1 MNRRSILWGIVAA
14 IAAVGVGLSQRAP
27 REAAPQRQPSAAP
40 EAPPSRAALVVTV
53 TSAGAPVAG
62 AKVALA
68 FGDDLVA
75 SGQSD
80 GAGEVVLGNLA
91 PGRLRLIVGHS
102 RHLRQERQVD
112 LPVGS
117 TRVSVV
123 LPAAAALLTKVE
135 DPEGR
140 PLAGATVRVVA
151 AGERERGRCETPADG
166 RCEVGELEPGVYVV
180 HAFTGRHRPGRGEV
194 RLEAAGTLTE
204 HTLRLDTGRVLSG
217 RVVDETG
224 AAVPGAR
231 VGSSDEGGGITTADE
246 QGRFELTGLGDATV
260 NVFATAEGFA
270 PRHLRALRPGSA
282 NVELRLQKPASVEA
296 RVVLAS
302 EAKSLMVSVC
312 EYDSHFSREL
322 CVARRLYE
330 PPEGEIVVEGLPS
343 GTYDLVLEASGHHQE
358 RVRIQLS
365 PDHRTDAGELR
376 MRAAR

>member
-14 IAAVGVGLSQRAP
+14 IAAVAVGLSQRAP

-40 EAPPSRAALVVTV
+40 VAPSSRAALVVTV

-312 EYDSHFSREL
+312 EYDSHFL
-322 CVARRLYE
+322 TGA
-330 PPEGEIVVEGLPS
+330 
-343 GTYDLVLEASGHHQE
+343 
-358 RVRIQLS
+358 VRGA
-365 PDHRTDAGELR
+365 PAV
-376 MRAAR
+376 RAARGRNRRGRAAVRHV